1 MKNRT
6 VNILGMEYTIE
17 DDEGLI
23 KTQADGLHEEYAK
36 RISMRKAED
45 MLTDND
51 NEQLKKLR
59 YNEVARHEIMHAF
72 FIESGLEDYCANEQL
87 INWFAI
93 QSPKIFKVFQE
104 LDIL

>member
-1 MKNRT
+1 MEKKT
-6 VNILGMEYTIE
+6 VNILGTNYMIG
-17 DDEGLI
+17 DDDSLF
-23 KTQADGLHEEYAK
+23 KTNADGLHEEYAK

-51 NEQLKKLR
+51 SFDLKKLR
-59 YNEVARHEIMHAF
+59 YNEVARHEVVHAF
-72 FIESGLEDYCANEQL
+72 FTESGLSDYCSNEQL
-87 INWFAI
+87 VDYIAM

>member
-1 MKNRT
+1 MEQKT
-6 VNILGMEYTIE
+6 VNILGTEYTIE
-17 DDEGLI
+17 NDDNLA
-23 KTQADGLHEEYAK
+23 KTELDGLHEQYAK
-36 RISMRKAED
+36 RISMRNKED

-51 NEQLKKLR
+51 GSELKKFR
-59 YNEVARHEIMHAF
+59 YDEVARHEVIHAF

-87 INWFAI
+87 VNWFAI

>member
-1 MKNRT
+1 MEKQT
-6 VNILGMEYTIE
+6 VNILGTEYTIE
-17 DDEGLI
+17 DDESLA

-59 YNEVARHEIMHAF
+59 YDEVVRHEIMHAF

-87 INWFAI
+87 INWLAI

-104 LDIL
+104 LDVL